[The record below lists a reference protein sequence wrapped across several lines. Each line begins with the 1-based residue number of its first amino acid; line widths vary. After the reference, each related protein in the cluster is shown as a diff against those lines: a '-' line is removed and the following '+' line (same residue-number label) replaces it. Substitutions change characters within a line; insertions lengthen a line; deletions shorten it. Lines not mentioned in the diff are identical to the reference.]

1 MLSGC
6 LYSSIDGLFF
16 DLFFECPIDVNYS
29 YVPEAP
35 CTRMLLSASGGT
47 QKSKRRRRRPTSKFL
62 LPSRPNSECHVSRP
76 PRLSESDTL
85 ALCRSVGRQMP
96 RTRTSLP
103 RPIRSKIPLLLRR
116 IHRAGDPR
124 TPGRRRRSFRE
135 FNEFRPANFFSS
147 PWTFSPPLHAVA
159 AGCPN
164 FIPRLKSPRLTS

>member
-85 ALCRSVGRQMP
+85 ALCRSVGRCPERERPSPGLSVP
-96 RTRTSLP
+96 RFRCFYDGYTARG
-103 RPIRSKIPLLLRR
+103 
-116 IHRAGDPR
+116 IHRPPADDD
-124 TPGRRRRSFRE
+124 GRFESLMSFAL
-135 FNEFRPANFFSS
+135 PISS
-147 PWTFSPPLHAVA
+147 PLRGHFRNRCTQ
-159 AGCPN
+159 
-164 FIPRLKSPRLTS
+164 

>member
-1 MLSGC
+1 MAHSRNLAHAS
-6 LYSSIDGLFF
+6 LKAAVYSSFDGLFF

-96 RTRTSLP
+96 ERPSPGLSVP
-103 RPIRSKIPLLLRR
+103 RFRCFYDGYTARGIQ
-116 IHRAGDPR
+116 
-124 TPGRRRRSFRE
+124 RRRSFRE
-135 FNEFRPANFFSS
+135 FNEFRPANIFSS
-147 PWTFSPPLHAVA
+147 SWTFSPP
-159 AGCPN
+159 
-164 FIPRLKSPRLTS
+164 RRTQ